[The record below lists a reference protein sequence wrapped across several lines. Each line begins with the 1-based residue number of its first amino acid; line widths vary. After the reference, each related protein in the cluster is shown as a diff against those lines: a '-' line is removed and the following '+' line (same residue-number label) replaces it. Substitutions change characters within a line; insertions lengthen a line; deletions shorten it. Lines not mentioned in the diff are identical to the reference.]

1 MLTVHRIIN
10 DPVPSNCFV
19 VFDKAIGNECLII
32 DPGSKNDDYLFSF
45 LIDNE
50 LTPRYIILT
59 HEHFDHCWG
68 VNELVNRY
76 GIPIVCSAL
85 CAEFIRLEKRNC
97 SVFYNYDDRFIITSD
112 TISVESLGGFLLFA
126 GRELKFF
133 IYPGHSD
140 ASICFI
146 IQDCLFTGDTLIKD
160 LRTVT
165 KLPTGSIV
173 KLKESLKALSELK
186 GKGYT
191 VYPGHGDVFGFDDY
205 ELEKAL

>member
-10 DPVPSNCFV
+10 DPVPSNCYV
-19 VFDKAIGNECLII
+19 VVDKAIGNDCAII
-32 DPGSKNDDYLFSF
+32 DPGSKNGEHLLSL

-68 VNELVNRY
+68 VNDLVNRF

-97 SVFYNYDDRFIITSD
+97 SVFYNYNDRFTITSD
-112 TISVESLGGFLLFA
+112 TISIESIGGILPFA
-126 GRELKFF
+126 DRELKFF
-133 IYPGHSD
+133 LSPGHSD
-140 ASICFI
+140 ASICLV
-146 IQDCLFTGDTLIKD
+146 IQDCLFSGDTLIKD

-165 KLPTGSIV
+165 KLPTGSII
-173 KLKESLKALSELK
+173 KLKESLNALSELK
-186 GKGYT
+186 GKGFT
-191 VYPGHGDVFGFDDY
+191 VYPGHGDEFQLDEY
-205 ELEKAL
+205 ELGKAL